1 MACFLVPVAE
11 AIGVTI
17 ASAALKHKE
26 KKKQKESKDALNSVS
41 VSGAEMATAQDT
53 NGTQGMQAVHDS
65 EPGKKPFYKKLD
77 WLSWLLWGGS
87 LLLLFE
93 HIWHGEI
100 VPWFP
105 FFTAAASAEGAMAM
119 LQEMGTVGV
128 AMAALVTLVWGG
140 MLLVSAMR
148 DRRAASAEA
157 SK

>member
-17 ASAALKHKE
+17 ASGVLKHKE
-26 KKKQKESKDALNSVS
+26 KKKEKKLKY
-41 VSGAEMATAQDT
+41 VSGAEALSAENTKDHA
-53 NGTQGMQAVHDS
+53 S
-65 EPGKKPFYKKLD
+65 KSPFYKKLN

-105 FFTAAASAEGAMAM
+105 FFTAATSAEGVMAM
-119 LQEMGTVGV
+119 LKEMGTAGV
-128 AMAALVTLVWGG
+128 AMAALVTLVWCV
-140 MLLVSAMR
+140 MLAVSASR
-148 DRRAASAEA
+148 DRKQAQEAA
-157 SK
+157 K